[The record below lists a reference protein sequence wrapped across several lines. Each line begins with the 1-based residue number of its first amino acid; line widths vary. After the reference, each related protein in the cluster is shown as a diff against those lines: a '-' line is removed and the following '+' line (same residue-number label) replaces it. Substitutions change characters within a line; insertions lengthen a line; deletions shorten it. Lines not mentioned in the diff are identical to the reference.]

1 MRWGTVQLSSEET
14 LSLLDELVD
23 VGDDV
28 AAELRSQ
35 SYPSK
40 TDSISLSQIQY
51 LFRFIGKNPLG

>member
-40 TDSISLSQIQY
+40 TDSENIV
-51 LFRFIGKNPLG
+51 